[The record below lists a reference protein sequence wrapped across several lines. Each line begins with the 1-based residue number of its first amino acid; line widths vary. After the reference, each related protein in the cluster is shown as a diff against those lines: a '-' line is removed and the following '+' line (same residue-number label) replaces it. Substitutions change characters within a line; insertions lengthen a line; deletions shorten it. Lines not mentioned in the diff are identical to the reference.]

1 MLDLNATYRN
11 MDKLSKQVEIVSRD
25 NVVFLKMLTFSARE
39 PTLDLE
45 SDVCRRQI
53 VMSKVD
59 PRTERVK
66 YNGCKM
72 AVDP

>member
-45 SDVCRRQI
+45 SDVRL
-53 VMSKVD
+53 
-59 PRTERVK
+59 
-66 YNGCKM
+66 
-72 AVDP
+72 